1 MYKFLLGLIMS
12 TMVILVACSPQ
23 EQETFAKSSRV
34 KEPSTSV
41 ASSLSNSVT
50 KHHAGAPS
58 QQRVQVELPV
68 FQL

>member
-1 MYKFLLGLIMS
+1 MS

-23 EQETFAKSSRV
+23 EQETFVKSSSI
-34 KEPSTSV
+34 KEPSTPV
-41 ASSLSNSVT
+41 A

-58 QQRVQVELPV
+58 QQRGQVELPV

>member
-23 EQETFAKSSRV
+23 EQETFTQSPRGQ
-34 KEPSTSV
+34 EPSTATV
-41 ASSLSNSVT
+41 

-58 QQRVQVELPV
+58 SQRVQAELPV

>member
-23 EQETFAKSSRV
+23 EQETFVKSTSV
-34 KEPSTSV
+34 KKPSTSV
-41 ASSLSNSVT
+41 A